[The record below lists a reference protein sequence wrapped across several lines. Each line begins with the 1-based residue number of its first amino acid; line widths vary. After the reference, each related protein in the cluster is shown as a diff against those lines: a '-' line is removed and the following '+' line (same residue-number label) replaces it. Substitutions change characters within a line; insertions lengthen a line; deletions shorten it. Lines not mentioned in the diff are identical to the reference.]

1 MIPPEIM
8 KSLAAKTESK
18 IILIVLDGIGGLPK
32 NGKTELEQARTP
44 NLNKLAMESDL
55 GQVIPVARGVT
66 PGSGPAHI
74 AIFGYDPFKYDIG
87 RGVLEAC
94 GVDVKLTKGD
104 VVARGNFAT
113 KTGNVV
119 IDRRAGRIPTEENR
133 RICAKLQE
141 KIHQINDVKVRIYPG
156 MEHRFVLQLTGRGL
170 SPGLADND
178 PQHENEKILPITPL
192 SPNAKKTAEVVKEF
206 LVRLNQILVEE
217 PMANTALLRGF
228 SSLPDIPSMQE
239 IFSLKPA
246 AIATYPMY
254 RGLARL
260 VGMDVLDCAGT
271 LEGEIECLR
280 KNYDSHDFFYLHVK
294 KTDSAG
300 EDGNFD
306 KKVSVIED
314 FDSHLPEILRLKP
327 DVIAVTGDHSTPSV
341 LKLHSWHENPL
352 LINSKWCR
360 KISGAKD
367 FSERACAQGCL
378 GTMHAVEVMPLLLA
392 HAQKLKKYGA

>member
-170 SPGLADND
+170 SPELADND

-378 GTMHAVEVMPLLLA
+378 GTLHAVEVMPLLLA